1 LRVANRARSKVSG
14 ATRDVRFGP
23 IADIPSYSIIVG
35 ALLNRQRDKNAKR
48 PGGFEID
55 DQLELE
61 IGAWT
66 GSSFGLATLRIRS
79 A

>member
-1 LRVANRARSKVSG
+1 VKPTVPLSPCGR
-14 ATRDVRFGP
+14 
-23 IADIPSYSIIVG
+23 PSS
-35 ALLNRQRDKNAKR
+35 ALDGSLDHFIRLEEEERRYGDPQGF
-48 PGGFEID
+48 GGFEID